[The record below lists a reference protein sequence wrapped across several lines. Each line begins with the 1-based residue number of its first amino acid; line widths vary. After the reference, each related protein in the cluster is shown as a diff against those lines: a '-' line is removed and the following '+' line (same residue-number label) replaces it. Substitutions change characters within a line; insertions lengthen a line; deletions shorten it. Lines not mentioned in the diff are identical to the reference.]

1 MSSYKD
7 EDPIDGFIDV
17 NRTTFAGGNS
27 NNNAGNETMGYQ
39 CYDNGTLVVPVQVC
53 FDFTNLFTDHTV
65 EKLDRFSIDIL
76 YLRNGLALIV
86 SGLKI

>member
-27 NNNAGNETMGYQ
+27 NNNDGNETMGYQ
-39 CYDNGTLVVPVQVC
+39 CYDNGTLVVPVQVPISQ
-53 FDFTNLFTDHTV
+53 TYFTDHTV

-76 YLRNGLALIV
+76 YLRNGLALNV
-86 SGLKI
+86 SRRKI